1 MPKVSVITTFLNGAP
16 FLGQA
21 VRSVLAQTFGDFE
34 HILVNDGSTDGW
46 QAVLDAVADPRQ
58 VVHSFPE
65 RVGRV
70 KALNHA
76 LSMAT
81 GEYVAILD
89 ADDTTGPERLAKQ
102 VAYLDGHPD
111 TVLVGTHCR
120 YLNGRGEEIGLFT
133 PPADAVGVREA
144 MASYNPVMH
153 SSVMYRREAAAD
165 GYPADYPYAHDFAFY
180 LGLLEQGA
188 IVNLPEILVDVVI
201 HEGQMRVDPELAV
214 ARLHDELRCFT
225 RAGAQAGLSR
235 QARGRGGRAR
245 MYVGLKYACA
255 LRLAGERS
263 KGFRAL
269 WNQFQQSPRLFVRA
283 FWVNRDLRK
292 DIFGSCS

>member
-21 VRSVLAQTFGDFE
+21 VQSVLAQTFGDFE
-34 HILVNDGSTDGW
+34 HILVNDGSTDDW
-46 QAVLDAVADPRQ
+46 QGVLDAAADPRH

-89 ADDTTGPERLAKQ
+89 ADDTTGPERLARQ
-102 VAYLDGHPD
+102 VEYLDSHPD

-120 YLNGRGEEIGLFT
+120 YLNDRGEEIGLFT
-133 PPADAVGVREA
+133 PPADESGVRQA
-144 MASYNPVMH
+144 MASYNPIMH
-153 SSVMYRREAAAD
+153 SAVMYRREAATG

-180 LGLLEQGA
+180 LGLLEQGHIA
-188 IVNLPEILVDVVI
+188 NLPEVLVDTVV
-201 HEGQMRVDPELAV
+201 HEGQMRANPDLAV

-235 QARGRGGRAR
+235 QAGEQGARAR

-255 LRLAGERS
+255 LCRAGERS
-263 KGFRAL
+263 KGLRAA
-269 WNQFQQSPRLFVRA
+269 WHQFLQSPRLFFRA

>member
-16 FLGQA
+16 FLGRA
-21 VRSVLAQTFGDFE
+21 VESVRVQTFGDFE

-46 QAVLDAVADPRQ
+46 QAVLDAAVDPRQ
-58 VVHSFPE
+58 VVYSFPS

-102 VAYLDGHPD
+102 VDYLDAHPD

-120 YLNGRGEEIGLFT
+120 YRNARGEEIGLFT
-133 PPADAVGVREA
+133 PPAADGVREA

-153 SSVMYRREAAAD
+153 SSVMYRRGAAAD

-180 LGLLEQGA
+180 LGLLDKGRIA
-188 IVNLPEILVDVVI
+188 NLPEILVDVVI
-201 HEGQMRVDPELAV
+201 HGGQMRVDSELAV
-214 ARLHDELRCFT
+214 ARLDDELRCFT

-235 QARGRGGRAR
+235 QARKKGARTR
-245 MYVGLKYACA
+245 MYVGLKHACA
-255 LRLAGERS
+255 LRRAGEPG
-263 KGFRAL
+263 KGLRAL
-269 WNQFQQSPRLFVRA
+269 WGQFRQSPRLFVRA
-283 FWVNRDLRK
+283 FWVNRDLRN
-292 DIFGSCS
+292 DFFGSDS